1 MKRLLAVLML
11 FGVQA
16 AVTGESGLNYVT
28 ERSPWEPD
36 RLSR

>member
-16 AVTGESGLNYVT
+16 AVTGESGLKYVA
-28 ERSPWEPD
+28 ERLP
-36 RLSR
+36 